1 MDSNVLILRFRDPEE
16 TINTVSSHISII
28 NELGAV
34 RWGWWKKDSE
44 ILTQQESNF
53 LHDYD
58 LEYVYLINRDLNKL
72 YKATLSGI
80 SNTSPSEKQLQQV
93 PDYYRE
99 SIHKIHRWFVFT
111 KIKQL
116 DNYSSHYDNLFAEA
130 GNPTYLICNN
140 NVSSP
145 QKNKTSNRKN
155 LEKNKLLVLSDL
167 HFGEDFAFC
176 LENELHQPGQTKD
189 TLSRT
194 LYRDLQELKIQNDI
208 GLLVIT
214 GDFTTKGNW
223 THEQKSRIISELHEL
238 CSKLGLDKKNIIAVP
253 GNHDILRKVESDSEN
268 NNSLIYN
275 NVNKLSDNH
284 FEMDFRLFVHQ
295 LNGRGWDENLSYND
309 YYHIKN
315 QNADLDITILNSCK
329 IVPYKGMS
337 EYGCVGI
344 EGIDTIRQL
353 KDDVASNVQ
362 RIVFLHH
369 HLLPVYDI
377 EAVDR
382 KPSLSIDSMK
392 ILKNALA
399 KNIKVAIHGHQHM
412 FSMAKYNLFERGREW
427 QERNITVVANGS
439 TSVNANRMI
448 SSERNSYSI
457 LTIHSDRIEVLVR
470 ELMHNE
476 SPGVTLLTH
485 TV

>member
-16 TINTVSSHISII
+16 TINTISSHISII

-44 ILTQQESNF
+44 TLTQQEAHFFHN
-53 LHDYD
+53 YD
-58 LEYVYLINRDLNKL
+58 LSYVYLINRDLNKL
-72 YKATLSGI
+72 YKATLSRI
-80 SNTSPSEKQLQQV
+80 CDTTPSETQLQQV

-99 SIHKIHRWFVFT
+99 SIHKIHMWFVFT
-111 KIKQL
+111 KIEQL
-116 DNYSSHYDNLFAEA
+116 DDYSSDYDNLFAEA

-140 NVSSP
+140 NSPSP
-145 QKNKTSNRKN
+145 QKNRTSSRKN
-155 LEKNKLLVLSDL
+155 LVKNKLLVLSDL
-167 HFGEDFAFC
+167 HFGEDFEFC
-176 LENELHQPGQTKD
+176 LDNELHQPGQTND
-189 TLSRT
+189 TLTRT

-223 THEQKSRIISELHEL
+223 SHTQKLNIIAELHNL
-238 CSKLGLDKKNIIAVP
+238 CSKLGLEKENIIAVP
-253 GNHDILRKVESDSEN
+253 GNHDILRKNESDTESDK
-268 NNSLIYN
+268 SLIYN
-275 NVNKLSDNH
+275 NVNKLSDNQ

-295 LNGRGWDENLSYND
+295 LNGREWDENLSYND

-315 QNADLDITILNSCK
+315 HNVDLDITILNSCK

-353 KDDVASNVQ
+353 KDEVASNVQ

-382 KPSLSIDSMK
+382 KPSLSIDSLK

-412 FSMAKYNLFERGREW
+412 FSMAKYNLFDRGREW
-427 QERNITVVANGS
+427 KERNITVIANGS
-439 TSVNANRMI
+439 TSVNKNRRI
-448 SSERNSYSI
+448 NAERNSYSI
-457 LTIHSDRIEVLVR
+457 LSIHSDRIDILVR
-470 ELMHNE
+470 ELMHSE
-476 SPGVTLLTH
+476 CSGVTLLTH
-485 TV
+485 TI